1 MRLKNGKLF
10 RKLNIW
16 KSIKTRALNWRKPSV
31 SKLTIEMEL
40 RCLYKRNYSYMF
52 PDQMISCNC
61 FSASVSSFPP
71 WWSTFRIMTMV
82 LFPPN
87 VVNSNDFSSFSK
99 PELEEILEDISWS
112 TPIWFGL
119 WCQWHENRNFGKR
132 WQWNFFLHSCFEW
145 IEFADSDHWCQNAE
159 FHFSNLQKHPQA
171 TQVILSQK

>member
-1 MRLKNGKLF
+1 MTSLMSDLVQFTGGFLKRSLVGC
-10 RKLNIW
+10 
-16 KSIKTRALNWRKPSV
+16 SVVRAK
-31 SKLTIEMEL
+31 
-40 RCLYKRNYSYMF
+40 MF

-61 FSASVSSFPP
+61 FSASISSFLP

-119 WCQWHENRNFGKR
+119 WCQWLENRNFGKR
-132 WQWNFFLHSCFEW
+132 WQWNLFLHSCFEW
-145 IEFADSDHWCQNAE
+145 IEFVDSDHWCQNAE